1 MSKPET
7 KPLGLSRARK
17 TMQFE
22 PVPPAV
28 YEALET
34 EAWFRRHLDEPRRRA
49 GGKAGTGD
57 SPRAKQAVLEEA
69 LRWFLAHFERRP
81 PEHFDRVQR
90 SWVRTAFWV
99 SDDVLKRCRT
109 MAQRAGVDK
118 RQLIATA
125 LNLYCQRRVPQE
137 LVEFRQKIYSDA
149 RKIYKKHRVSVRKA
163 NAIPQSTG

>member
-1 MSKPET
+1 MSKA
-7 KPLGLSRARK
+7 KKKRAGLSRASK

-34 EAWFRRHLDEPRRRA
+34 EAWFRRHLDEPRRRT
-49 GGKAGTGD
+49 GSKAAASD
-57 SPRAKQAVLEEA
+57 SSRAKEGIFEEA
-69 LRWFLAHFERRP
+69 LRWFLAHFERHP
-81 PEHFDRVQR
+81 PEHFERVMR

-99 SDDVLKRCRT
+99 SDDVLERCRA

-137 LVEFRQKIYSDA
+137 LVAFRHEIYSEV
-149 RKIYKKHRVSVRKA
+149 RKLYSKHRVSVRKA
-163 NAIPQSTG
+163 LRTRSAP